1 MLDFTWIG
9 GPMLALFVVDFSDA
23 LFSRGEYFLTCW
35 KKSVIPC
42 SFFPYTGFSG
52 GTHYATL

>member
-1 MLDFTWIG
+1 
-9 GPMLALFVVDFSDA
+9 MLALFVVDFSDV
-23 LFSRGEYFLTCW
+23 LFSRGEYFLTGW